1 MIGFIDT
8 LCQRITLS
16 SYCFITVYILI
27 QLIIVC
33 QFVFQ
38 YKIKTETG
46 KKTNKSVC
54 FFLLLTINTMFFF
67 ILVQRCLYY
76 KGLFTEASE
85 TLGTIL
91 ATNQKNQEKLDQK
104 ISDVEEW
111 VERQDK
117 ILGVHGK
124 KFVDCT
130 HALIDCETSL
140 ENLAR
145 RVIDTGV
152 KAPGHKDGDEPPEK
166 KN

>member
-1 MIGFIDT
+1 M
-8 LCQRITLS
+8 
-16 SYCFITVYILI
+16 
-27 QLIIVC
+27 
-33 QFVFQ
+33 
-38 YKIKTETG
+38 
-46 KKTNKSVC
+46 
-54 FFLLLTINTMFFF
+54 
-67 ILVQRCLYY
+67 
-76 KGLFTEASE
+76 
-85 TLGTIL
+85 
-91 ATNQKNQEKLDQK
+91 ATNQKNQEKLYQK

-130 HALIDCETSL
+130 HALNDCETSL

-145 RVIDTGV
+145 RVIDIGV